1 MATRRL
7 DVVIAGDAKPLGI
20 AAKQADAHISK
31 IGSAGARMGKT
42 LALGFAGAGVA
53 AGGAL
58 VVGLKK
64 SVDAA
69 KEAEVSQAKLKAQLH
84 ASGISYRAH
93 AKDIDAVIQKHSR
106 LAGVDDEDLQ
116 DAFTGLVRT
125 TGSVSKSMH
134 DMGLVTDIARGKHI
148 DVTKAAELLGKVH
161 NGNVAVLK
169 RYGIAFDPVTKAQ
182 DRLKESNK
190 KATAEQIA
198 AAKATDKTATSQK
211 AMAELQKRFGG
222 QAEAY
227 GKTAAGASDRFHVAL
242 ENVEEKLGKGLLP
255 ILAKVTGGVATF
267 LQGIDSGTGVGGRF
281 ATAMSAGFGRVKS
294 TVQAIIPTA
303 EAVFKRLKNTITG
316 TVSTISGLVR
326 GFQQGKGSAVAIVAV
341 VGGLV
346 TALGTAA
353 IIIKTVSAVTKAW
366 AVVQAALNVVMT
378 ANPIGLVVVAIAGL
392 AAGLVIAYKRSETF
406 RDIVNGAFGAAKK
419 VVLGAI
425 HAISAVIATFAGAL
439 KAYVGIYAAAAKAIG
454 TAVVGGF
461 SFIKSVPGK
470 IGGWLKSGVQKI
482 GDFEKSA
489 ADAALNLGKK
499 IVGGIIGGLGSLG
512 HELLQKV
519 KDAIGWVADKAKGI
533 GGSIGNALNPFG
545 DGIGSPGGDGMG
557 MLFPSL
563 GGFSGGLDGANAFMA
578 PFASLGSSMGLH
590 LTAGRNHHSTM
601 TTSGNVS
608 YHSYGDAIDEAGPFP
623 AMHRYAQALYSRFGG
638 RLRELISPWPEL
650 GIKDGHPFRYDAATQ
665 AQHSG
670 ANAHVHVAYAP
681 SGDGIGQTIQAAYA
695 EGLRG
700 EQLVDMVAIA
710 GRESGF
716 NPGATNLKPPDHSI
730 GLWQINQLAHH
741 GEFGTDAQLKNPR
754 TNAHAMAALLRARPS
769 MMDWNHAGGP
779 LGGTN
784 VAQARAAVQ
793 RFLSSRGSGGSSGG
807 SSGGGSKSGGGKSGS
822 SGPKTK
828 TFTAVV
834 SNPLTGKPGGTVS
847 ALGGGPALLSPS
859 EAAGTYGG
867 GMDAAE
873 LQRVR
878 AGDNPA
884 KLLAATNKEIKLK
897 SARLKKLQKTLKGRL
912 TAATRSTFTQEATT
926 LIGELRDLRSFAR
939 ALGKSVKSGARHVD
953 PSTGEAPP
961 PDAPDAPD
969 LPTAGDFVDAA
980 IAEAALTPDTADDIS
995 AASGAVGYWESQLAA
1010 ARASGDPRRVTAA
1023 AGGLKSARDNLAAL
1037 TDALNANTDALN
1049 GVRADLEKQRADQA
1063 EASLRVSQSQYGILE
1078 QAFVEIFNRRIGAM
1092 VGLGLSGL
1100 NAPAGAVSRA

>member
-1 MATRRL
+1 MATRSL
-7 DVVIAGDAKPLGI
+7 NVVIAGDAKPLGV

-42 LALGFAGAGVA
+42 LALGFAGAGAA

-69 KEAEVSQAKLKAQLH
+69 KEAEVSQAKLKAQLQ

-169 RYGIAFDPVTKAQ
+169 RYGIAIDPITKAQ
-182 DRLKESNK
+182 DKLKESNK
-190 KATAEQIA
+190 KATVEQIA

-211 AMAELQKRFGG
+211 AIAELQKRFGG
-222 QAEAY
+222 QAAAY

-255 ILAKVTGGVATF
+255 ILAKVTGGVAKF
-267 LQGIDSGTGVGGRF
+267 LEGIDSGTGVGGRF
-281 ATAMSAGFGRVKS
+281 ATAMSAGFNRVKT
-294 TVQAIIPTA
+294 TVQTVVAAVRGYLTRHRQDIQDVIEASKRVARFAVTTWQETLLPIIRRSVKAIGPI
-303 EAVFKRLKNTITG
+303 LSGLGNTIK
-316 TVSTISGLVR
+316 GLVR
-326 GFQQGKGSAVAIVAV
+326 LVS
-341 VGGLV
+341 GLMS
-346 TALGTAA
+346 GDWD
-353 IIIKTVSAVTKAW
+353 KAW
-366 AVVQAALNVVMT
+366 SGA
-378 ANPIGLVVVAIAGL
+378 
-392 AAGLVIAYKRSETF
+392 KETV
-406 RDIVNGAFGAAKK
+406 RG
-419 VVLGAI
+419 
-425 HAISAVIATFAGAL
+425 SM
-439 KAYVGIYAAAAKAIG
+439 KAIG
-454 TAVVGGF
+454 TYIKASIGNLVVEMAALGPKLTLGLVKGLGNMGKALATGIARAVGEAARA
-461 SFIKSVPGK
+461 VPG
-470 IGGWLKSGVQKI
+470 L
-482 GDFEKSA
+482 A
-489 ADAALNLGKK
+489 ADALK
-499 IVGGIIGGLGSLG
+499 GLG
-512 HELLQKV
+512 HAIT
-519 KDAIGWVADKAKGI
+519 DAIQNGLGR
-533 GGSIGNALNPFG
+533 LNPFG
-545 DGIGSPGGDGMG
+545 DGLGSPSGDGMG

-608 YHSYGDAIDEAGPFP
+608 YHSYGDAIDEAGPAP

-716 NPGATNLKPPDHSI
+716 NPGAMNLKPPDHSI

-754 TNAHAMAALLRARPS
+754 TNAHAMAVLLRARPS

-939 ALGKSVKSGARHVD
+939 ALGKSVKGGARHVD

-961 PDAPDAPD
+961 PDAPDAPDAPD

-1023 AGGLKSARDNLAAL
+1023 ATGLKAAQDGLKSL
-1037 TDALNANTDALN
+1037 TDALNANTEALN
-1049 GVRADLEKQRADQA
+1049 SVRADLEKQRADQA
-1063 EASLRVSQSQYGILE
+1063 EASLKVSQSQYGVLA
-1078 QAFVEIFNRRIGAM
+1078 QAVWDAANQFGGARI
-1092 VGLGLSGL
+1092 GLGLSGL
-1100 NAPAGAVSRA
+1100 NAPAGAMSRA